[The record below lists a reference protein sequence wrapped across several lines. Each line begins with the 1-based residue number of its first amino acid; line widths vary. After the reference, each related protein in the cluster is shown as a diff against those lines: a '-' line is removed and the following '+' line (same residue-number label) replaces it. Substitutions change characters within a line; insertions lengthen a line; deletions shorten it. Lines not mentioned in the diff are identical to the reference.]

1 MMQIN
6 DYFKYK
12 KRLVVK
18 IGSSSLH
25 HPETG
30 KTDFTKI
37 DKLVRELCDIRNCG
51 IDVCLVSSGAIAV
64 GRNTIGM
71 AEKPD
76 KVSTRQALAAVGQ
89 AHLISTYQRM
99 FSSYNQTAAQVL
111 LTKNTVLDP
120 VAMQNAKNTMDEL
133 FQMGIIPVVNE
144 NDTTSIYEIKYGDND
159 TLSAIVAS
167 LIGAD
172 SLILLSDID
181 GLYTDDPRQNPQAKL
196 VEVVKHMD
204 DQYFEMA
211 KGTTGSSVGT
221 GGMSTKMTAARIAT
235 ASGADM
241 IIANGKDV
249 GILHEIFDGDF
260 VGTMFYAEKDENF
273 ELPEF
278 VREWMHDKH

>member
-1 MMQIN
+1 MQIN

-120 VAMQNAKNTMDEL
+120 VAKRNAENAMDEL
-133 FQMGIIPVVNE
+133 FRMGIIPVVNE

-159 TLSAIVAS
+159 TLSAIVAR
-167 LIGAD
+167 LCRAD
-172 SLILLSDID
+172 LLVLMSDID
-181 GLYTDDPRQNPQAKL
+181 GLYDRDPRKDPSAAL
-196 VEVVKHMD
+196 LHEVRALTPEIR
-204 DQYFEMA
+204 EMA
-211 KGTTGSSVGT
+211 GGAGSRRGT
-221 GGMSTKMTAARIAT
+221 GGMQTKLAAAEIAMSAGIDMVITNSARIENLYDIVE
-235 ASGADM
+235 GRP
-241 IIANGKDV
+241 
-249 GILHEIFDGDF
+249 
-260 VGTMFYAEKDENF
+260 VGTRFLAGSC
-273 ELPEF
+273 
-278 VREWMHDKH
+278 